1 MPPSPQ
7 HHTGAAAAAH
17 GSAIAAAIAAAVAAG
32 GLEVWTGML
41 AFLGPLLVLAA
52 VGRRDAFVRAHA
64 VAALRFNLSVA
75 LYLALIVLALRLT
88 TGSPYTVQVVP
99 FLLFLNLLVGL
110 NWLIFTAIGMQR
122 AATAQLW
129 TYPMTLGRARLV
141 SSPTSE
147 RPV

>member
-7 HHTGAAAAAH
+7 HTAAAVAAH

-32 GLEVWTGML
+32 GVEVWTGML
-41 AFLGPLLVLAA
+41 ALVGPLLVLLAA
-52 VGRRDAFVRAHA
+52 GRRDAFVRAHA

-75 LYLALIVLALRLT
+75 LYLVLIVAGLRLT
-88 TGSPYTVQVVP
+88 TGSPYTVQVAP
-99 FLLFLNLLVGL
+99 FLLFLNMLVAF

-129 TYPMTLGRARLV
+129 TYPMTIGRIPLL
-141 SSPTSE
+141 SPPTSE
-147 RPV
+147 RPA

>member
-7 HHTGAAAAAH
+7 HHTAAAAAAR
-17 GSAIAAAIAAAVAAG
+17 SAIAAAIAAAVAAG
-32 GLEVWTGML
+32 GLGIWTGMV
-41 AFLGPLLVLAA
+41 AFVGPLLVLLA

-75 LYLALIVLALRLT
+75 LYLALIVAALRLL

-99 FLLFLNLLVGL
+99 FLLFLNMLIAF

-122 AATAQLW
+122 AGTAQLW
-129 TYPMTLGRARLV
+129 TYPMTLGRPRLV
-141 SSPTSE
+141 SPPTSE